1 MDKPAARLYASYCV
15 CSDHFSVHDFMD
27 PGRTRL
33 TKTAVP
39 SVRPLEHWQSVI
51 CRDLVEASTSHST
64 PSDSQPVTLSRAAHD
79 LAEASTWHGTPSYSQ
94 LVTLSRA
101 ASDLAEASAS
111 HGTPSDSQPVTLS
124 RAAHDLV
131 QASASY
137 GAPSDLSPV
146 TPFSSASSES
156 AEASISRASTPS
168 FRKSAVRPKDVI
180 KRLQAKVSRYRKA
193 ATRLRKQEQEVP
205 QTATKA
211 LAMIR
216 PHVTEEV
223 FQLVSSH
230 VKL

>member
-1 MDKPAARLYASYCV
+1 M
-15 CSDHFSVHDFMD
+15 
-27 PGRTRL
+27 
-33 TKTAVP
+33 P
-39 SVRPLEHWQSVI
+39 SVRPQEHWQSVI
-51 CRDLVEASTSHST
+51 CR
-64 PSDSQPVTLSRAAHD
+64 
-79 LAEASTWHGTPSYSQ
+79 G
-94 LVTLSRA
+94 
-101 ASDLAEASAS
+101 
-111 HGTPSDSQPVTLS
+111 QPVTLS

-131 QASASY
+131 QASSSY
-137 GAPSDLSPV
+137 GTPSDLSPV

-193 ATRLRKQEQEVP
+193 ITRLRKQEQKAP
-205 QTATKA
+205 QTATEA

-230 VKL
+230 MKLRRNVVYLDQDAVVE